1 MFELTDYLIAIA
13 LFFGAIIYTSV
24 GHAGASSYIAI
35 MALFGIDAATI
46 KPTALTLNIAVAS
59 YSSYSYIK
67 AKLYDL
73 RLALPLIFGAIPTA
87 YLGGMVN
94 LPDEIYKPIVGVI
107 LLLSAYM
114 FLFKKA
120 TNETQSAACLGASKK
135 VAIGASIG
143 FLAGLTGTGG
153 GIFLS
158 PLVILLG
165 CTSAKSASGT
175 ASLFILFNSIF
186 GLIGNAQS
194 IGYLPNTIPLYLV
207 FVLCGAFI
215 GTRLGT
221 KHFDNQKVRKA
232 LALVLIIAGLKMI
245 FTA

>member
-94 LPDEIYKPIVGVI
+94 LPD
-107 LLLSAYM
+107 
-114 FLFKKA
+114 
-120 TNETQSAACLGASKK
+120 
-135 VAIGASIG
+135 
-143 FLAGLTGTGG
+143 
-153 GIFLS
+153 
-158 PLVILLG
+158 
-165 CTSAKSASGT
+165 
-175 ASLFILFNSIF
+175 
-186 GLIGNAQS
+186 
-194 IGYLPNTIPLYLV
+194 
-207 FVLCGAFI
+207 
-215 GTRLGT
+215 
-221 KHFDNQKVRKA
+221 
-232 LALVLIIAGLKMI
+232 
-245 FTA
+245 